1 MGTAASVA
9 VRVRLCLY
17 FDLTHKCRCMR
28 VAVPVLYEYNVSST
42 LPRSTLRA
50 AGQLAGETLWSVAIR
65 GRYNAGRYLTL
76 P

>member
-1 MGTAASVA
+1 
-9 VRVRLCLY
+9 
-17 FDLTHKCRCMR
+17 MR

-65 GRYNAGRYLTL
+65 GRYNAGR
-76 P
+76 